1 MTFFERFV
9 RVYRT
14 IKRFIV
20 ITSVEF
26 LLRIPTTPAE
36 SGALSHVYLREATCF
51 ILAIIYEQTDL
62 YTRGRKLQHNYTR
75 LPCREAIPLV
85 NFCNCFNLSQLVSRS
100 TRVTKTNE
108 LSIDVIITSNPRQV
122 IETGDDHDLPYVVII
137 QYNTIQYNTI
147 LYSRDKNLSHKISLL
162 A

>member
-51 ILAIIYEQTDL
+51 ILAII
-62 YTRGRKLQHNYTR
+62 
-75 LPCREAIPLV
+75 AIASIYYSW
-85 NFCNCFNLSQLVSRS
+85 FQDQLVQLKLPSCRS
-100 TRVTKTNE
+100 M
-108 LSIDVIITSNPRQV
+108 
-122 IETGDDHDLPYVVII
+122 
-137 QYNTIQYNTI
+137 
-147 LYSRDKNLSHKISLL
+147 
-162 A
+162 